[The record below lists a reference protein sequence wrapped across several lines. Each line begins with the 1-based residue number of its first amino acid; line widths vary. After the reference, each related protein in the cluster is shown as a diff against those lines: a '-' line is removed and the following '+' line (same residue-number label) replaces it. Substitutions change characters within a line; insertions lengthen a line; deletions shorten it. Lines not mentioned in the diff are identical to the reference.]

1 MDKINIRMDDMHK
14 IVFFSLLIYNA
25 MEKNNSA
32 TKRAAINHEALPLNI
47 FVSNVIKSVLSP

>member
-1 MDKINIRMDDMHK
+1 
-14 IVFFSLLIYNA
+14 

-32 TKRAAINHEALPLNI
+32 TKSAAINHEELPLNR